1 MNSNPASKESLK
13 KINLAISK
21 LVKEYLDAGMVLDAQ
36 EACNVTGGLLFFS
49 EKEKMAYRVIFDIK
63 TTDKGHDYYLKVFI
77 TSEENG
83 YGLISSKGWK
93 ELKSELVA
101 SD

>member
-21 LVKEYLDAGMVLDAQ
+21 LVKEYLDAGLVLDAQ
-36 EACNVTGGLLFFS
+36 EACNVTGGLLFFN
-49 EKEKMAYRVIFDIK
+49 EKENMAYRIIFKIES
-63 TTDKGHDYYLKVFI
+63 TDEGHDYYLKVFR

-83 YGLISSKGWK
+83 YDLIKPKVWK
-93 ELKSELVA
+93 EVKSELVA